1 MQHHL
6 ASPQLVFTPQ
16 LIPASMWR
24 RRTAHQPMLA
34 CAHGTVKSPHV
45 TWAPEA
51 PQQHGADAQC
61 KPALCWECVLHR
73 TESASGHGWESRAS
87 FPLSDPGGLTSP
99 QSLWEM
105 IWWLPCLVCT
115 YLSLPLPWGLT
126 QPSSPMAHP
135 SHKLARCT
143 PKGTCSHVH
152 NAAHTETHVCAHRCH
167 TRACAYEHVCARD
180 HLSSHLPQHAQ

>member
-105 IWWLPCLVCT
+105 IWWLPCPGVHLPLSASALGTDIAQQPHGPPFPQAGQMHTQGNMFSCTQCCTYRDTCVCT
-115 YLSLPLPWGLT
+115 QMP
-126 QPSSPMAHP
+126 H
-135 SHKLARCT
+135 
-143 PKGTCSHVH
+143 TCM
-152 NAAHTETHVCAHRCH
+152 CI
-167 TRACAYEHVCARD
+167 
-180 HLSSHLPQHAQ
+180 